1 MNQLLSLHIC
11 SIRNQSEVFVCST
24 AKWISC
30 KKTDSRSTMDR
41 STMDRLWID
50 ITRVGRPVLGLGR
63 RVLGLGRRVLG
74 LSRRMN
80 RRVLQV
86 GDKY

>member
-1 MNQLLSLHIC
+1 
-11 SIRNQSEVFVCST
+11 
-24 AKWISC
+24 
-30 KKTDSRSTMDR
+30 MDR